1 MANNQASLE
10 TNSFTK
16 GMAKDPNE
24 TYIGEGVWTHARNLV
39 NNSHDGQIGVVGNEP
54 SNKFCIDLDFTL
66 IGCIPLVDN
75 RWALFSTDNI
85 NSEIGIFDEPTCTY
99 TKLVTTTTC
108 LNFNTKNLI
117 TGASRRTFDCS
128 EKVYW
133 SDGNNPDRVI
143 DINNIPQVQICTD
156 ENGIQIMNPP
166 GIWPPGSPTGC
177 VTCSDIALLNC
188 EQLRLAP
195 LLTVPCLS
203 LTKATGSGTLIN
215 GTYQVAVAYM
225 INEIKVTD
233 YLVTSN
239 PVSIWSHSGVGG
251 AINLSVSNTDPD
263 FTEIEVVVI
272 SIVNS
277 QTVAK
282 QLGVYSTRQSVI
294 YIDSLDPSLVT
305 VPIANLPLITP
316 AIEKSDGIYP
326 LNNYLLRTGIY
337 TKPDF
342 NYQPQAN
349 RIISRWQSVQYPE
362 DYYHKAGPNVG
373 YMRDEVYSFF
383 IRWVYNTGD
392 RSASYHIPGRPLGYN
407 GINDTNWQ
415 TENTATIESSPGTL
429 LPDGGVVVTEGF
441 MGYWESSEKY
451 PDDNSLVWNQPNNT
465 PAQYNLCGKNIRH
478 HKFPDNALDSHFTN
492 FTSGSNSIRVLGV
505 TFENITAPLDINN
518 NIITSIVGYE
528 ILRGSREGQKSIVAK
543 GMVNNMK
550 QYNILDAKN
559 GNILGESLMQNYPYN
574 DITTKDPFYD
584 NVDYPKIDMIAHKT
598 YASFHSPDTTFQN
611 PYLGAFNLRIY
622 GFLHG
627 EMTGCYS
634 APYKHPE
641 FKILGQ
647 KSTDVANGF
656 ALTISIL
663 NTVAS
668 VFGAPPPTLGATND
682 MPYSMTLGLEIG
694 SSPEGPVGGTIYVAR
709 AATNVVMSVLY
720 YGFIGTKANAQK
732 IADLIRSLI
741 GSEQYASQFNSH
753 GYYNSFTPSTLTTI
767 STSNYGFIKDNV
779 QSFDGM
785 PVNNLYRNPYVIMK
799 LNSTLPN
806 PGIADN
812 SLNIL
817 GSNGDCVKARISSN
831 YAAIKVDF
839 PSQYGQIDSIRQIPI
854 SSCVYKITDNPILF
868 GGDTYINRYTE
879 KNNYLF
885 FNDWLIDQPED
896 TVYNYLHYQNIIGTR
911 FWVDNRKSYTEDDPN
926 NNYDPVPNGPPNPL
940 GSGGGSSSPYNGMM
954 FIRPRLYYRLNQ
966 GNNDIG
972 GDQPKESGKGWKV
985 QPGNFYLFC
994 NGVRDFFVESEVNV
1008 GYRDWD
1014 EEISKRFYDPY
1025 GFTDLQGM
1033 FRSDIIKFSSGFYKY
1048 DYSLSVSRMYNQFIS
1063 WGQVLSRSFNPQVAA
1078 TCYAYYPRRIQYSL
1092 PQQEELKRDNWQTF
1106 LVNNYKDMS
1115 DKITCVKPI
1124 NKTGA
1129 LIMLERQSP
1138 IQITGVDSLQT
1149 DTGVKVTLGDGGL
1162 FNQPLQS
1169 IVNSDQIYEYG
1180 SCQSRWGITSTPQG
1194 IFYVSQDQGKIF
1206 SFTGQLE
1213 EISRASMKWWFSRY
1227 LPLKL
1232 KTYFPNFNLDDN
1244 PVIGAGITTVYDNI
1258 NEVVYFSKKDYI
1270 PKSSN
1275 ILYSPTHGFYLR
1287 NPNGPVTLN
1296 ANKSAKLTCP
1306 EGIYINGECQ
1316 LVIDSTP
1323 SKSSTNYSLSN
1334 SFNVFN
1340 GMYGTALYDLGY
1352 TKNGVGTYTNIG
1364 MVNPFWINNVPQPTV
1379 AVANTS
1385 GKFSTGASTLMVGN
1399 YISITGTNTGTAG
1412 ASFISEYTSGT
1423 TYKVSAVTGN
1433 SPNVTAFTLV
1443 TLSGEAIITTVGTL
1457 VGLTFNS
1464 LVGPVNKLI
1473 KTINTVPN
1481 NTITFNVYLNDVPV
1495 NKIYYVALC
1504 SNNSNYLTAP
1514 TNFRVTLN
1522 DNVLINPDFDAMVAN
1537 NRLGIDVEDAF
1548 EVSNSYLHIYP
1559 IQITAPN
1566 NTLKL
1571 EGSNQGFGAMVI
1583 DNTQFEI
1590 LQATSFDDL
1599 NVIFTTE
1606 TKTQFTINQYT
1617 CTEGSDL
1624 VYTYGVQDPVCKLV
1638 ETESLVYTTEEDEL
1652 VLQQSRIPITL
1663 CDPSY
1668 FEDAS
1673 WTISYDVKN
1682 KQWISFHDWH
1692 PSFMLPSK
1700 RHFLTAYNSC
1710 PVSNTSL
1717 WRHNDR
1723 WDSFCNFYNNYY
1735 PFEIEYGVST
1745 GMTTTTL
1752 RSVEYYLEAYKYST
1766 NGQDKFHVLDYNF
1779 DAAIV
1784 YNSEQISGLL
1794 NLNLKSKTNPFLYLN
1809 YPIASGFGY
1818 TDILFSKEEQK
1829 YRFDQFNDI
1838 TANRGE
1844 FNNSENILITTLPNG
1859 YVWYVNPNSVN
1870 YFKPATERKKF
1881 RHNNSKVFL
1890 RKNPKTITTTR
1901 IIGRDDVKMIFKFIN
1916 TKYQISQK

>member
-54 SNKFCIDLDFTL
+54 SNKFCVDLPFTL
-66 IGCIPLVDN
+66 IGCIQLADN
-75 RWALFSTDNI
+75 QWAMFTTDNI
-85 NSEIGIFDEPTCTY
+85 NSEIGIFNDLTCTY
-99 TKLVTTTTC
+99 TQLVRNAC
-108 LNFNTKNLI
+108 LNFNTKHLI

-133 SDGNNPDRVI
+133 SDGNNPDRVL
-143 DINNIPQVQICTD
+143 DVTNIPWKQTCTD
-156 ENGIQIMNPP
+156 DNGISITNPP
-166 GIWPPGSPTGC
+166 GIWPAGAPTGC
-177 VTCSDIALLNC
+177 ITCIDTTELNC

-195 LLTVPCLS
+195 LLTVPCLR
-203 LTKATGSGTLIN
+203 LEKATGSGTLIN

-233 YLVTSN
+233 YLITSN

-251 AINLSVSNTDPD
+251 AINLTVSNTDPD

-305 VPIANLPLITP
+305 VPIASLPLITP
-316 AIEKSDGIYP
+316 AIEKSDGIFP
-326 LNNYLLRTGIY
+326 LQNYLLRTGTY

-349 RIISRWQSVQYPE
+349 KIIAKWQSVEYPE
-362 DYYHKAGPNVG
+362 DYYHKAGINVG

-383 IRWVYNTGD
+383 IRWIYNTGD
-392 RSASYHIPGRPLGYN
+392 RSASYHIPGRPLGYF
-407 GINDTNWQ
+407 GTNDTNWQ
-415 TENTATIESSPGTL
+415 TENTARILSTPNTL
-429 LPDGGVVVTEGF
+429 LPDGGTLVATGL
-441 MGYWESSEKY
+441 MGYWQSSEKY
-451 PDDNSLVWNQPNNT
+451 PDDNNIVWNQPNNT
-465 PAQYNLCGKNIRH
+465 PAQFNLCGKNIRH
-478 HKFPDNALDSHFTN
+478 HKFPDNTLNNHFVN
-492 FTSGSNSIRVLGV
+492 NGGSIRVLGV
-505 TFENITAPLDINN
+505 TFEGITEPKDINN

-550 QYNILDAKN
+550 QYDVIDAKN
-559 GNILGESLMQNYPYN
+559 SNKLGPQVLMQNYPYN
-574 DITTKDPFYD
+574 DINTTDPFYEGAVGMTVLK
-584 NVDYPKIDMIAHKT
+584 N

-611 PYLGAFNLRIY
+611 PYIGAFNLRIY
-622 GFLHG
+622 GYIHG
-627 EMTGCYS
+627 TMSGCYN
-634 APYKHPE
+634 APYKHSE
-641 FKILGQ
+641 FKILGNRSADICNVIGTVNQ
-647 KSTDVANGF
+647 AIKVLSTLLGGSGP
-656 ALTISIL
+656 T
-663 NTVAS
+663 TV
-668 VFGAPPPTLGATND
+668 VGTND
-682 MPYSMTLGLEIG
+682 MPYELRFGVNTEIPN
-694 SSPEGPVGGTIYVAR
+694 SLVGTPFYVLNTAINVAIT
-709 AATNVVMSVLY
+709 AAWAYFFGIKLD
-720 YGFIGTKANAQK
+720 AQK
-732 IADLIRSLI
+732 LADLVTSII
-741 GSEQYASQFNSH
+741 PSEQYASQFNSH
-753 GYYNSFTPSTLTTI
+753 GYYSGFSATTTTI
-767 STSNYGFIKDNV
+767 SISDYGFIKDSV

-785 PVNNLYRNPYVIMK
+785 SVNNLYRNPYVIMK
-799 LNSTLPN
+799 LNSTLPD
-806 PGIADN
+806 PGITDN

-817 GSNGDCVKARISSN
+817 GSNNDCVNARISSN

-839 PSQYGQIDSIRQIPI
+839 ASQYGQIDSIRQIPI

-879 KNNYLF
+879 KNNFLF
-885 FNDWLIDQPED
+885 FNDWLVEQPD
-896 TVYNYLHYQNIIGTR
+896 NVTYNYRFYQNIVGTR
-911 FWVDNRKSYTEDDPN
+911 FWVDNRKTYSGDSDAIGDPF
-926 NNYDPVPNGPPNPL
+926 L
-940 GSGGGSSSPYNGMM
+940 SPRRYYN
-954 FIRPRLYYRLNQ
+954 LNQ
-966 GNNDIG
+966 NGSVVGKNGNDG
-972 GDQPKESGKGWKV
+972 GAGWRV
-985 QPGNFYLFC
+985 EPGYFYLFC

-1025 GFTDLQGM
+1025 GFTDLSGM
-1033 FRSDIIKFSSGFYKY
+1033 FRSDIIKYSSGFYKY

-1063 WGQVLSRSFNPQVAA
+1063 WGQVLSRSFDPKIAA
-1078 TCYAYYPRRIQYSL
+1078 TCYSYYPRRIQYSL
-1092 PQQEELKRDNWQTF
+1092 PQQEELKRDNWQSF
-1106 LVNNYKDMS
+1106 LVNNYKDMP

-1129 LIMLERQSP
+1129 LIMFERQSP
-1138 IQITGVDSLQT
+1138 IQIMGVDSLQT
-1149 DTGVKVTLGDGGL
+1149 DTGVKVTIGDGGL
-1162 FNQPLQS
+1162 FNQPLQNL
-1169 IVNSDQIYEYG
+1169 VNSDQIYEYG
-1180 SCQSRWGITSTPQG
+1180 SCQSRWGITATPQG
-1194 IFYVSQDQGKIF
+1194 VFYVSQDQGKIF
-1206 SFTGQLE
+1206 VYTGQLE
-1213 EISRASMKWWFSRY
+1213 EISRTNMKWWFSRY

-1270 PKSSN
+1270 PKKN
-1275 ILYSPTHGFYLR
+1275 NMLYSPGFGFYLALEE
-1287 NPNGPVTLN
+1287 VTLN
-1296 ANKSAKLTCP
+1296 NNRSVSLGCE
-1306 EGIYINGECQ
+1306 EGFISINGTCQ
-1316 LVIDSTP
+1316 KITNSTP
-1323 SKSSTNYSLSN
+1323 TKSSTNYSLSN
-1334 SFNVFN
+1334 STNVAYGIN
-1340 GMYGTALYDLGY
+1340 GTALYDLGY

-1412 ASFISEYTSGT
+1412 ASFISGYTSGT

-1495 NKIYYVALC
+1495 NKIYYIALC
-1504 SNNSNYLTAP
+1504 SFNSNHLTAT
-1514 TNFRVTLN
+1514 TNFKVLLN
-1522 DNVLINPDFDAMVAN
+1522 DEELITPNFTSMVASSRLKGTAN
-1537 NRLGIDVEDAF
+1537 NVG
-1548 EVSNSYLHIYP
+1548 SSYLHIYP
-1559 IQITAPN
+1559 IQILTPN
-1566 NTLKL
+1566 NTLTLK
-1571 EGSNQGFGAMVI
+1571 GSNQGFGAMVI

-1624 VYTYGVQDPVCKLV
+1624 VYTYGVQDPICRLV
-1638 ETESLVYTTEEDEL
+1638 ETQELEYNTTEILPPREIPK
-1652 VLQQSRIPITL
+1652 IPITL

-1682 KQWISFHDWH
+1682 KQWLSFHDWH

-1700 RHFLTAYNSC
+1700 RHFLTTNNLCNGAG
-1710 PVSNTSL
+1710 TSL

-1794 NLNLKSKTNPFLYLN
+1794 NLNLKSKSNPFMYLN

-1838 TANRGE
+1838 TADRGE
-1844 FNNSENILITTLPNG
+1844 FNNVENILITTKDNG
-1859 YVWYVNPNSVN
+1859 YVWYVNPNSVD
-1870 YFKPATERKKF
+1870 YFKPATQRKKF
-1881 RHNNSKVFL
+1881 RHNNSKVLL
-1890 RKNPKTITTTR
+1890 RKNPVVVDKR
-1901 IIGRDDVKMIFKFIN
+1901 GIIGRDDVKMIFKFIN

>member
-1 MANNQASLE
+1 MANNQASVE

-16 GMAKDPNE
+16 GMVKDPNE

-54 SNKFCIDLDFTL
+54 SNKFCVYLDFTL
-66 IGCIPLVDN
+66 IGCIPLADN

-85 NSEIGIFDEPTCTY
+85 TSEIGIFDEPTCTY
-99 TKLVTTTTC
+99 TKLVTTSTC
-108 LNFNTKNLI
+108 LNFNTKHLI

-133 SDGNNPDRVI
+133 SDGNNPDRVL
-143 DINNIPQVQICTD
+143 DINNIPWKQICTD
-156 ENGIQIMNPP
+156 SNGFQIMNPP
-166 GIWPPGSPTGC
+166 GIWPAGAPTGC
-177 VTCSDIALLNC
+177 ITCADTTDLNC

-195 LLTVPCLS
+195 LLTVPCLR
-203 LTKATGSGTLIN
+203 LEKATGSGTLIN

-233 YLVTSN
+233 YLITSN

-251 AINLSVSNTDPD
+251 AISLSVSNTDPD
-263 FTEIEVVVI
+263 FTEMEVVVI

-294 YIDSLDPSLVT
+294 YIDSLDPTLVT
-305 VPIANLPLITP
+305 IPISSLPLITP

-326 LNNYLLRTGIY
+326 LGTYLLRTGIY

-349 RIISRWQSVQYPE
+349 KIISKWQSVEYPE
-362 DYYHKAGPNVG
+362 DYYHKAGANVG

-383 IRWVYNTGD
+383 IRWIYNTGD

-415 TENTATIESSPGTL
+415 TKNTATIISSPGTL
-429 LPDGGVVVTEGF
+429 LPDGGVLVATGF

-451 PDDNSLVWNQPNNT
+451 PDDNSVVWNQPGNT
-465 PAQYNLCGKNIRH
+465 GGDYNLCGKNIRH
-478 HKFPDNALDSHFTN
+478 HKFPDNRRDGHFN
-492 FTSGSNSIRVLGV
+492 NVNNNINLIRVLGV

-518 NIITSIVGYE
+518 NIITSVVGYE
-528 ILRGSREGQKSIVAK
+528 ILRGSREGQKSIIAK
-543 GMVNNMK
+543 GMVNNIK
-550 QYNILDAKN
+550 QYNVIDAKN
-559 GNILGESLMQNYPYN
+559 SAPLGQTVLMQNYPYN
-574 DITTKDPFYD
+574 DISTSDPFYEG
-584 NVDYPKIDMIAHKT
+584 NVGMT
-598 YASFHSPDTTFQN
+598 TLNNYASFHSPDTTFQN
-611 PYLGAFNLRIY
+611 PYLGNFNLRIY
-622 GFLHG
+622 GYIHG
-627 EMTGCYS
+627 KMSGCYN

-641 FKILGQ
+641 FKILGNR
-647 KSTDVANGF
+647 SADVCNVIAAVAN
-656 ALTISIL
+656 AINIL
-663 NTVAS
+663 SSLLGGSGPTTV
-668 VFGAPPPTLGATND
+668 VGTND
-682 MPYSMTLGLEIG
+682 MPYELRFGVNTEIPN
-694 SSPEGPVGGTIYVAR
+694 SIGGGIAYILNTAINVAITTAW
-709 AATNVVMSVLY
+709 AATFGIKLE
-720 YGFIGTKANAQK
+720 AQK
-732 IADLIRSLI
+732 LADLVTSII
-741 GSEQYASQFNSH
+741 PSEQYASQFNSH

-767 STSNYGFIKDNV
+767 STSDYGFIKDSV

-785 PVNNLYRNPYVIMK
+785 SVNNLYRNPYVIMK

-806 PGIADN
+806 PGIADT
-812 SLNIL
+812 SLSIL
-817 GSNGDCVKARISSN
+817 GENGDCKTSDISSN
-831 YAAIKVDF
+831 YASIKVDF

-885 FNDWLIDQPED
+885 FNDWLIDQPQD
-896 TVYNYLHYQNIIGTR
+896 YAYNYRFYQNVIGIKY
-911 FWVDNRKSYTEDDPN
+911 WIDNRKTYSGDSDAIIDPF
-926 NNYDPVPNGPPNPL
+926 L
-940 GSGGGSSSPYNGMM
+940 SPRRYYN
-954 FIRPRLYYRLNQ
+954 LNQ
-966 GNNDIG
+966 NGTLIGKNGNDG
-972 GDQPKESGKGWKV
+972 GAGWRV
-985 QPGNFYLFC
+985 EPGNFYLFC

-1033 FRSDIIKFSSGFYKY
+1033 FRSDIIKFASGFYKY

-1063 WGQVLSRSFNPQVAA
+1063 WGQVLSRSFDPQVAA

-1092 PQQEELKRDNWQTF
+1092 PQQEELKRDNWQSF
-1106 LVNNYKDMS
+1106 LVNNYKDMP

-1138 IQITGVDSLQT
+1138 IQIMGVDSLQT
-1149 DTGVKVTLGDGGL
+1149 DTGIKVTIGDGGL
-1162 FNQPLQS
+1162 FNQPIQNL
-1169 IVNSDQIYEYG
+1169 VNSDQIYEYG

-1194 IFYVSQDQGKIF
+1194 VFYVSQDQGKIF
-1206 SFTGQLE
+1206 SYTGQLE
-1213 EISRASMKWWFSRY
+1213 EISRAGMKWWFSRY

-1270 PKSSN
+1270 PKIN
-1275 ILYSPTHGFYLR
+1275 GILYNPAFGFYLL
-1287 NPNGPVTLN
+1287 NPNSPIALN
-1296 ANKSAKLTCP
+1296 ANKSAKLICD
-1306 EGIYINGECQ
+1306 EGYTYINGQCQ
-1316 LVIDSTP
+1316 LVTNSEP
-1323 SKSSTNYSLSN
+1323 SSTFTSYRLTNYTNEGLGYHG
-1334 SFNVFN
+1334 V
-1340 GMYGTALYDLGY
+1340 YGTALYDLGY
-1352 TKNGVGTYTNIG
+1352 ASNGVGTYTNIG
-1364 MVNPFWINNVPQPTV
+1364 MVNPFWIY
-1379 AVANTS
+1379 
-1385 GKFSTGASTLMVGN
+1385 STGNPVDLILQS
-1399 YISITGTNTGTAG
+1399 
-1412 ASFISEYTSGT
+1412 SELL
-1423 TYKVSAVTGN
+1423 AV
-1433 SPNVTAFTLV
+1433 
-1443 TLSGEAIITTVGTL
+1443 
-1457 VGLTFNS
+1457 
-1464 LVGPVNKLI
+1464 
-1473 KTINTVPN
+1473 VPN
-1481 NTITFNVYLNDVPV
+1481 DTIVFNVYLNDVPV
-1495 NKIYYVALC
+1495 NKIYYIALC
-1504 SNNSNYLTAP
+1504 SYNSDHSTAI
-1514 TNFRVTLN
+1514 TNFKVTLN
-1522 DNVLINPDFDAMVAN
+1522 DDVLINPDFDAMVASS
-1537 NRLGIDVEDAF
+1537 RLEGTAN
-1548 EVSNSYLHIYP
+1548 EVGSSYLHIYP
-1559 IQITAPN
+1559 IQINVPN

-1571 EGSNQGFGAMVI
+1571 EGSFEGFGAMVI

-1599 NVIFTTE
+1599 NILFTTE
-1606 TKTQFTINQYT
+1606 ERREFRLVEYT
-1617 CTEGSDL
+1617 CEEGSEPI
-1624 VYTYGVQDPVCKLV
+1624 YTYGVEAPVCRL
-1638 ETESLVYTTEEDEL
+1638 TEVGNLEYITIEEENPDEP
-1652 VLQQSRIPITL
+1652 SRIPVTL

-1682 KQWISFHDWH
+1682 KQWLSFHDWH

-1710 PVSNTSL
+1710 PVSRTSL
-1717 WRHNDR
+1717 WRHNDV
-1723 WDSFCNFYNNYY
+1723 WDSFCKFYNNYY

-1745 GMTTTTL
+1745 GITTTTL
-1752 RSVEYYLEAYKYST
+1752 RNVEYYLEAYKYST
-1766 NGQDKFHVLDYNF
+1766 NGQDKFHLLDYNF

-1794 NLNLKSKTNPFLYLN
+1794 NLNLKSKSNPFMYLY
-1809 YPIASGFGY
+1809 YPIASGFGS

-1838 TANRGE
+1838 TKDRGE
-1844 FNNSENILITTLPNG
+1844 FSGAENILITTLANG
-1859 YVWYVNPNSVN
+1859 YVWYVEPNSVD
-1870 YFKPATERKKF
+1870 YFKPATQRKKL

-1890 RKNPKTITTTR
+1890 RKNAVYKDKRVT
-1901 IIGRDDVKMIFKFIN
+1901 IGREDVKMIFKFIN

>member
-16 GMAKDPNE
+16 GMVKDPNE

-54 SNKFCIDLDFTL
+54 SNKLCVDLDFTL
-66 IGCIPLVDN
+66 IGCIPLADN

-99 TKLVTTTTC
+99 TKLVTTPTC
-108 LNFNTKNLI
+108 LNFNTKHLI

-133 SDGNNPDRVI
+133 SDGNNPDRVL
-143 DINNIPQVQICTD
+143 DINNIPQLQICTD
-156 ENGIQIMNPP
+156 STGVQIMNPP

-177 VTCSDIALLNC
+177 ITCSDFPQLNC

-195 LLTVPCLS
+195 LLTIPCLS
-203 LTKATGSGTLIN
+203 LVKATGSGTLIN

-233 YLVTSN
+233 YLITSN

-251 AINLSVSNTDPD
+251 AISLSVSNTDPD
-263 FTEIEVVVI
+263 FTEMEIVVI

-305 VPIANLPLITP
+305 VPLASLPLITP

-349 RIISRWQSVQYPE
+349 RIISKWQSIQYSE
-362 DYYHKAGPNVG
+362 DYYRKAGPNVG

-415 TENTATIESSPGTL
+415 TKNTATRLTTPITP
-429 LPDGGVVVTEGF
+429 LPDGNILLAEGY

-451 PDDNSLVWNQPNNT
+451 PDDNNLVWNQPNST
-465 PAQYNLCGKNIRH
+465 VGQYDLCGKNIRH
-478 HKFPDNALDSHFTN
+478 HKFPDNALESHFINGGTSN
-492 FTSGSNSIRVLGV
+492 FINGGNSIRVLGIM
-505 TFENITAPLDINN
+505 FENISAPLDING

-543 GMVNNMK
+543 GMVNNIK
-550 QYNILDAKN
+550 QYNVIDAKN
-559 GNILGESLMQNYPYN
+559 SLPLGPKVLMQNYPYN
-574 DITTKDPFYD
+574 DIDTPDPFYEG
-584 NVDYPKIDMIAHKT
+584 NVGMTPLKN

-611 PYLGAFNLRIY
+611 PYIGNFDLKIY
-622 GFLHG
+622 GYIHG
-627 EMTGCYS
+627 KMSGCYN

-641 FKILGQ
+641 FKIPGKLIV
-647 KSTDVANGF
+647 DVANG
-656 ALTISIL
+656 ISIFINAVKIL
-663 NTVAS
+663 NAITGNQNITIA
-668 VFGAPPPTLGATND
+668 ATEDLPYATNLVSPVTVPD
-682 MPYSMTLGLEIG
+682 FTIFGVGNAAGAAFYIANIILNAGLVIAWQVL
-694 SSPEGPVGGTIYVAR
+694 VGIKVD
-709 AATNVVMSVLY
+709 
-720 YGFIGTKANAQK
+720 AQK
-732 IADLIRSLI
+732 ILDVALAILPT
-741 GSEQYASQFNSH
+741 EQYATQFNSH
-753 GYYNSFTPSTLTTI
+753 GYYSNFDPITTTI
-767 STSNYGFIKDNV
+767 STSDYGFIKDNV

-785 PVNNLYRNPYVIMK
+785 SVNNLYRNPYVIMK
-799 LNSTLPN
+799 LNSPLPN
-806 PGIADN
+806 PGVVDN

-817 GSNGDCVKARISSN
+817 GENGDCKTSDISSN
-831 YAAIKVDF
+831 YAAIKVNF

-854 SSCVYKITDNPILF
+854 TSCVYKVTDKPILF

-885 FNDWLIDQPED
+885 FNDWLIDQPNNYI
-896 TVYNYLHYQNIIGTR
+896 YNYKFYQNIVGTMY
-911 FWVDNRKSYTEDDPN
+911 FVNNRKEYVGNDDTPTSITIQPFKN
-926 NNYDPVPNGPPNPL
+926 FTLYQNG
-940 GSGGGSSSPYNGMM
+940 ST
-954 FIRPRLYYRLNQ
+954 I
-966 GNNDIG
+966 GNNGTD
-972 GDQPKESGKGWKV
+972 KYGKWGWRV
-985 QPGNFYLFC
+985 EPGNFYLFC

-1014 EEISKRFYDPY
+1014 EELSKRFYDPY

-1033 FRSDIIKFSSGFYKY
+1033 FRSDLIKSASGFYKY

-1063 WGQVLSRSFNPQVAA
+1063 WGQVLSRSFSPQVAA

-1092 PQQEELKRDNWQTF
+1092 PQQEELKRDNWQIF

-1115 DKITCVKPI
+1115 DKITCVRPI

-1138 IQITGVDSLQT
+1138 IQIMGVDSLQT
-1149 DTGVKVTLGDGGL
+1149 DTGIKVTIGDGGL

-1169 IVNSDQIYEYG
+1169 VVNSDQIYEYG
-1180 SCQSRWGITSTPQG
+1180 SCQSRWGVTSTPQG
-1194 IFYVSQDQGKIF
+1194 VFYVSQDQGKIF

-1270 PKSSN
+1270 PKIN
-1275 ILYSPTHGFYLR
+1275 GILYSPAFGFYLL
-1287 NPNGPVTLN
+1287 NPNSPIALN

-1306 EGIYINGECQ
+1306 EGYIYINGQCQ
-1316 LVIDSTP
+1316 LVTNLDP
-1323 SKSSTNYSLSN
+1323 SSTATSYPLANEP
-1334 SFNVFN
+1334 NVFN
-1340 GMYGTALYDLGY
+1340 GIYGTALYDLGY
-1352 TKNGVGTYTNIG
+1352 ASNGVGTYTNIG
-1364 MVNPFWINNVPQPTV
+1364 MVNPFWINNVPQPTI

-1385 GKFSTGASTLMVGN
+1385 GKFSAGASKLMVGN
-1399 YISITGTNTGTAG
+1399 YISINGTNTGTAG
-1412 ASFISEYTSGT
+1412 ASFISGYASGE
-1423 TYKVSAVTGN
+1423 TYKISSVTGN

-1443 TLSGEAIITTVGTL
+1443 TLSGEPIITTVGTL
-1457 VGLTFNS
+1457 VGLTFNLS
-1464 LVGPVNKLI
+1464 VGPVNAII
-1473 KTINTVPN
+1473 KELASAPN
-1481 NTITFNVYLNDVPV
+1481 DTITFNVYLNDIPV
-1495 NKIYYVALC
+1495 NKIYYIALC
-1504 SNNSNYLTAP
+1504 SNSSNYSTAT
-1514 TNFRVTLN
+1514 TNFKVTLN
-1522 DNVLINPDFDAMVAN
+1522 DDVLINPDFDAMTAD
-1537 NRLGIDVEDAF
+1537 NRLEVLPVDAG
-1548 EVSNSYLHIYP
+1548 EVGFTYLHIYP
-1559 IQITAPN
+1559 IQINVPN

-1571 EGSNQGFGAMVI
+1571 EGSYQGFGAMVI

-1599 NVIFTTE
+1599 NILFTTE
-1606 TKTQFTINQYT
+1606 TQDEFTIIENV
-1617 CTEGSDL
+1617 CSIEGL
-1624 VYTYGVQDPVCKLV
+1624 LPTYTYGVEAPVCRLV
-1638 ETESLVYTTEEDEL
+1638 ETEELVYTTEEEEPL
-1652 VLQQSRIPITL
+1652 SQPSRIPVTL
-1663 CDPSY
+1663 CNPSF

-1700 RHFLTAYNSC
+1700 RHFLTAYKSC
-1710 PVSNTSL
+1710 IATGTSL

-1735 PFEIEYGVST
+1735 PFEIEYGIST

-1752 RSVEYYLEAYKYST
+1752 RNVEYYLEAYKYST
-1766 NGQDKFHVLDYNF
+1766 NGQDKFHLLDYNF

-1794 NLNLKSKTNPFLYLN
+1794 NLNLKSKSNPFMYLN
-1809 YPIASGFGY
+1809 YPIPSVFGS

-1838 TANRGE
+1838 TKDRGE
-1844 FNNSENILITTLPNG
+1844 FNNSENILITTLANG
-1859 YVWYVNPNSVN
+1859 YVWYVEPNSVD
-1870 YFKPATERKKF
+1870 YFKPALQRKKF

-1890 RKNPKTITTTR
+1890 RKNAVTTPK
-1901 IIGRDDVKMIFKFIN
+1901 IGEPVGREDVKIIFKFIN

>member
-54 SNKFCIDLDFTL
+54 SNKFCVDLPFTL
-66 IGCIPLVDN
+66 IGCIQLADN
-75 RWALFSTDNI
+75 QWAMFTTDNI
-85 NSEIGIFDEPTCTY
+85 NSEIGIFNDLTCTY
-99 TKLVTTTTC
+99 TQLVRSAC
-108 LNFNTKNLI
+108 LNFNTKHLI

-128 EKVYW
+128 EKIYW
-133 SDGNNPDRVI
+133 SDGNNPDRVL
-143 DINNIPQVQICTD
+143 DITNIPWKQTCTD
-156 ENGIQIMNPP
+156 DNGISITNPP
-166 GIWPPGSPTGC
+166 GVWPAGAPTGC
-177 VTCSDIALLNC
+177 ITCTDTTELNC

-195 LLTVPCLS
+195 LLTVPCLR
-203 LTKATGSGTLIN
+203 LEKATGSGTLIN

-233 YLVTSN
+233 YLIISN

-251 AINLSVSNTDPD
+251 AINLNVSNTDPD
-263 FTEIEVVVI
+263 FTEMEVVVI

-294 YIDSLDPSLVT
+294 YIDSLDPSLVN
-305 VPIANLPLITP
+305 ISLDSLPLITP
-316 AIEKSDGIYP
+316 AIEKSDGIFP
-326 LNNYLLRTGIY
+326 LNNYLLRVGTY

-349 RIISRWQSVQYPE
+349 RIIAKWQSVEYPE
-362 DYYHKAGPNVG
+362 DYYHKAGANVG

-383 IRWVYNTGD
+383 IRWIYNTGD
-392 RSASYHIPGRPLGYN
+392 RSASYHIPGRPFNYN
-407 GINDTNWQ
+407 GIPDTSWQ
-415 TENTATIESSPGTL
+415 TENTARILSTPNTL
-429 LPDGGVVVTEGF
+429 LPDGGTLVATGL
-441 MGYWESSEKY
+441 MGYWQSSEKY
-451 PDDNSLVWNQPNNT
+451 PDDNNIVWNQPNNI
-465 PAQYNLCGKNIRH
+465 PAQFNLCGKNIRH
-478 HKFPDNALDSHFTN
+478 HKFPDNTLDRHFTN
-492 FTSGSNSIRVLGV
+492 GGNSIRVLGV
-505 TFENITAPLDINN
+505 TFENITEPKDING

-550 QYNILDAKN
+550 EYNILNAKD
-559 GNILGESLMQNYPYN
+559 GSVLGQSLMQNYPYN
-574 DITTKDPFYD
+574 DISTSDPFYEPGV
-584 NVDYPKIDMIAHKT
+584 NVKAINN

-611 PYLGAFNLRIY
+611 PYIGDFNLKVY
-622 GFLHG
+622 GYIHG
-627 EMTGCYS
+627 KMSGCYS
-634 APYKHPE
+634 TPYKHPE

-647 KSTDVANGF
+647 RSTDVANGF
-656 ALTISIL
+656 ALTISIM
-663 NTVAS
+663 NTIAAA
-668 VFGAPPPTLGATND
+668 FGAPPVTIGATND
-682 MPYSMTLGLEIG
+682 MPYNMTLGVDVG
-694 SSPEGPVGGTIYVAR
+694 SSPELVAGTIIYVAR
-709 AATNVVMSVLY
+709 AVLNVAMSVFY

-732 IADLIRSLI
+732 LADLIRSLI
-741 GSEQYASQFNSH
+741 GSEQYATQFNSH
-753 GYYNSFTPSTLTTI
+753 GYYNSFTPTNTAAI

-779 QSFDGM
+779 QSFDSM
-785 PVNNLYRNPYVIMK
+785 SVNNLYRNPYVIMK
-799 LNSTLPN
+799 LNSTLPD
-806 PGIADN
+806 PGIVDN

-817 GSNGDCVKARISSN
+817 GENGDCVTSDISSN

-839 PSQYGQIDSIRQIPI
+839 ASQYGQIDSIRQIPI
-854 SSCVYKITDNPILF
+854 SSCVYKITDAPILF

-896 TVYNYLHYQNIIGTR
+896 TVYNYLYYQNIIGTR
-911 FWVDNRKSYTEDDPN
+911 FWVDNRKSYTEDTAD
-926 NNYDPVPNGPPNPL
+926 NYDNNIN
-940 GSGGGSSSPYNGMM
+940 SGGNPQGSSSISTSAIAGFV
-954 FIRPRLYYRLNQ
+954 FIRPRLYYRLWQ
-966 GNNDIG
+966 KDQTGLYKRIG
-972 GDQPKESGKGWKV
+972 GDQPNPSGSGWKV

-1014 EEISKRFYDPY
+1014 EELSKRFYDPY

-1033 FRSDIIKFSSGFYKY
+1033 FRSDLIKFSSGFYKY
-1048 DYSLSVSRMYNQFIS
+1048 DYSLSVSKMYNQFIS
-1063 WGQVLSRSFNPQVAA
+1063 WGQVLSRSFDPQVAA

-1092 PQQEELKRDNWQTF
+1092 PQQDELKRDNWQSF
-1106 LVNNYKDMS
+1106 LVNNYKDMP
-1115 DKITCVKPI
+1115 DKITSVKSI

-1129 LIMLERQSP
+1129 LIMFERQSP
-1138 IQITGVDSLQT
+1138 IQLMGVDSLQT
-1149 DTGVKVTLGDGGL
+1149 DTGVKVTIGDGGL
-1162 FNQPLQS
+1162 FNQPLQNL
-1169 IVNSDQIYEYG
+1169 VNSDQIYEYG
-1180 SCQSRWGITSTPQG
+1180 SCQSRWGITATPQG
-1194 IFYVSQDQGKIF
+1194 VFYVSQDQGKIF
-1206 SFTGQLE
+1206 VYTGQLE
-1213 EISRASMKWWFSRY
+1213 EISRTNMKWWFSRY

-1232 KTYFPNFNLDDN
+1232 KTYFPNFDLDDN

-1270 PKSSN
+1270 PKKNN
-1275 ILYSPTHGFYLR
+1275 ILYSPGFGFYLALEE
-1287 NPNGPVTLN
+1287 VTLN
-1296 ANKSAKLTCP
+1296 NNRSVSLGCE
-1306 EGIYINGECQ
+1306 EGFISINGQCK
-1316 LVIDSTP
+1316 LVTNSTP
-1323 SKSSTNYSLSN
+1323 TKSSTNYSLSN
-1334 SFNVFN
+1334 STNVAYGIN
-1340 GMYGTALYDLGY
+1340 GTALYDLGY

-1385 GKFSTGASTLMVGN
+1385 GKFSIGASTLMVGN
-1399 YISITGTNTGTAG
+1399 YISITGTNSGTAG
-1412 ASFISEYTSGT
+1412 ESFISGYTSGT
-1423 TYKVSAVTGN
+1423 TYKVSSVTGN

-1495 NKIYYVALC
+1495 NKIYYIALC
-1504 SNNSNYLTAP
+1504 SYNSNHLTAT
-1514 TNFRVTLN
+1514 TNFKVFLN
-1522 DNVLINPDFDAMVAN
+1522 DEELITPNFTSMVASSRLKGTAN
-1537 NRLGIDVEDAF
+1537 NVG
-1548 EVSNSYLHIYP
+1548 SSYLHIYP
-1559 IQITAPN
+1559 IQILTPN
-1566 NTLKL
+1566 NTLTLK
-1571 EGSNQGFGAMVI
+1571 GSNQGFGAMVI

-1624 VYTYGVQDPVCKLV
+1624 VYTYGVEAPVCRLTQTSNL
-1638 ETESLVYTTEEDEL
+1638 EYNTTEILPPREIP
-1652 VLQQSRIPITL
+1652 RIPITL
-1663 CDPSY
+1663 CDPAY

-1700 RHFLTAYNSC
+1700 RHFLTTNNLCNGAG
-1710 PVSNTSL
+1710 TSL

-1794 NLNLKSKTNPFLYLN
+1794 NLNLKSKTDPFKYLQ
-1809 YPIASGFGY
+1809 YPIINLTGS
-1818 TDILFSKEEQK
+1818 TEILFSKEEQK

-1859 YVWYVNPNSVN
+1859 YIWFVNPNSVN
-1870 YFKPATERKKF
+1870 YLKPATQRKKF
-1881 RHNNSKVFL
+1881 RHNNSKVLL
-1890 RKNPKTITTTR
+1890 RKNPKTITKTG

-1916 TKYQISQK
+1916 TKYQVSQK